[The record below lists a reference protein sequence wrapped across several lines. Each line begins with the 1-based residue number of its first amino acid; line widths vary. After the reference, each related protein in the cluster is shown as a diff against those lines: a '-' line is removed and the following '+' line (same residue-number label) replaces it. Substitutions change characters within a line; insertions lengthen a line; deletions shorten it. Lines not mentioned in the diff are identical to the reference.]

1 MRYPEFEGTVAI
13 VTGGASGIGAATA
26 RLLASE
32 GAAVA
37 VADVN
42 ATGLDTMRTEFA
54 SKGWRFFG
62 LETDVAD
69 IAAVDRLVAGTTRA
83 LGPVDFIVNDAGISP
98 KHEGRKLDVWN
109 MSVDEWDRVMAV
121 NIRGAFLCCRRA
133 LPEMIARQRGA
144 IVNVSSMA
152 AKNGSM
158 ITGSHYVSSKAAL
171 VGFTKILAREVAG
184 HGIRVNAVAPG
195 RIDTPMIGDVPPA
208 ANEEYKRMIPLRRI
222 GRPDEVADG
231 IAYLLSDASS
241 YITGVTLD
249 INGGLGMFY

>member
-1 MRYPEFEGTVAI
+1 MRYPEFAGTVAI

-32 GAAVA
+32 GAGVA

-42 ATGLDTMRTEFA
+42 TAALDTMRAEFA
-54 SKGWRFFG
+54 ANGWRFLG
-62 LETDVAD
+62 VETDVAD
-69 IAAVDRLVAGTTRA
+69 DSAVDRLVASTTRE
-83 LGPVDFIVNDAGISP
+83 LGPADFVVNDAGISP
-98 KHEGRKLDVWN
+98 KHGGRKLDVWK
-109 MSVDEWDRVMAV
+109 MSVEEWDRVMAV

-133 LPEMIARQRGA
+133 VPGMIARGRGG

-158 ITGSHYVSSKAAL
+158 ITGAHYVSSKAAL
-171 VGFTKILAREVAG
+171 VGLTKILAREVAA

-208 ANEEYKRMIPLRRI
+208 ANEEYKRVIPLARI

-231 IAYLLSDASS
+231 IAFLLSDASS
-241 YITGVTLD
+241 YITGVVLD